1 MDSSPAARY
10 VAVIFSSQRTQ
21 AGAAEYDAT
30 ATAMEALAAA
40 QPGYLGIESARDPD
54 GFGIT
59 ISYWATAADA
69 QAWKRVAEHRV
80 AQERGRDEWYASY
93 RVRVAD
99 VTRDY
104 SHP

>member
-1 MDSSPAARY
+1 VDSTPAPRY
-10 VAVIFSSQRTQ
+10 VAVIFTSQRTD
-21 AGAAEYDAT
+21 AGEREYDET
-30 ATAMEALAAA
+30 AAAMEELAAT
-40 QPGYLGIESARDPD
+40 QLGYLGIESARDPD

-59 ISYWATAADA
+59 ISYWATAAA
-69 QAWKRVAEHRV
+69 ALAWKRVAEHRV
-80 AQERGRDEWYASY
+80 AQQRGRDEWYASY